1 MRASRLGLAI
11 LGTACALTATTAL
24 ALDTRHPWFDDR
36 GTLVWTTDARAALGA
51 AAGRR
56 CGVLVVSGTPDDA
69 ATRELVS
76 RVIPDPQV
84 GPRLR
89 ATCLAL
95 ALDSRRAEP
104 TIDPLVREALGVSSA
119 VPAVA
124 FLGPDGR
131 WITGFRGPADM
142 SRFLQH
148 LLIAE
153 KSWGA
158 RAATGGTAAG
168 GTAVRGDD
176 AHLPP
181 PVRRAVSTAGENPRL
196 SSRVER
202 TAPTS
207 RPAAAPPPAAAAP
220 SAAARDAAAAVDA
233 AAADAA
239 RSREA
244 RLALDRALALV
255 LAGDRGAALTLLRE
269 VKVQAAGLPE
279 ALEAERGIDAI
290 LTVQD
295 LARLSDPSSVM
306 AETLRRTKRDELRGT
321 RWARLFAS

>member
-1 MRASRLGLAI
+1 MRASRLVLAI
-11 LGTACALTATTAL
+11 LGTACALTAPTAL

-69 ATRELVS
+69 ATRELVA
-76 RVIPDPQV
+76 RVVPDPQV

-104 TIDPLVREALGVSSA
+104 LIDPLFREALGVSSA
-119 VPAVA
+119 VPGVA

-131 WITGFRGPADM
+131 WITGFRGPPDV

-148 LLIAE
+148 VLVLERAL
-153 KSWGA
+153 GA
-158 RAATGGTAAG
+158 APPTGGA
-168 GTAVRGDD
+168 AVRGDD

-181 PVRRAVSTAGENPRL
+181 PVRRTVSATGENPRL

-202 TAPTS
+202 AAPA
-207 RPAAAPPPAAAAP
+207 REPVAAPPPVVTAPPAATV
-220 SAAARDAAAAVDA
+220 DAAAA

-244 RLALDRALALV
+244 RLALDRALAQV
-255 LAGDRGAALTLLRE
+255 LAGDRTGALAALRL
-269 VKVQAAGLPE
+269 VKVQAAGRPE
-279 ALEAERGIDAI
+279 AVEAERGIDAL
-290 LTVQD
+290 LTLQD
-295 LARLSDPSSVM
+295 LARLSDPSSVL
-306 AETLRRTKRDELRGT
+306 AETLRRTKREELRGS